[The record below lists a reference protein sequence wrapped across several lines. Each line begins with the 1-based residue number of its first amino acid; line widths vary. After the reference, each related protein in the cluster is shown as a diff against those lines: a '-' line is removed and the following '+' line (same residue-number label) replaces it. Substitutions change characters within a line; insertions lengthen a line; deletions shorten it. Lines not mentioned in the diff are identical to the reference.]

1 MKNNN
6 GLIIGSGFAAS
17 LLAFGVTSGL
27 VTFKDAS
34 IASLLAAPAALI
46 THIATDSKA
55 QKRVRESDSKLSKAL
70 RELDTAK
77 QSVGKL
83 QDLENKVY
91 YLNLSLE
98 ETKKALDLA
107 VVEHEKAYK
116 FNQVIRE
123 EKGILA
129 GQVAA
134 YKSEIEQLQDEIEEW
149 QAQFSDRVELAADA
163 KFQVAKK
170 AEIQKIFDE
179 HDAITSQAMQLFQEL
194 QQWGQK
200 VAHGHQTKR
209 EIIQNLARSY
219 NENLLEFGETVKK
232 EHAAYVS
239 QIEILNERVGQLQHQ
254 LNGDLIEPEYLAV
267 AYSVEGRI
275 ANDIAKEVFTTLQI
289 PLAVKGYHAK
299 PDGSTEVGYGFSR
312 SMGSVA
318 LVEVLKR
325 HSDSIT
331 SSLRIHKITGIKN
344 LEIDTNMIVLTFRRE
359 PALKDDGAKLLAG
372 TADEFLKYV
381 VSHPI
386 RYRLIADPGVGK
398 TPTTAV
404 MLSAILK
411 EGCRRGNTAR
421 GKKVSHTLVSV
432 SYPGAMSSLKDSD
445 YPLERFLKY
454 GTTTAA
460 IKSFEDALEDW
471 QYRQQNIKFAEEFF
485 HIRVWDEL
493 DNTINSA
500 DDPMKLSEA
509 LKKVLKQGGHSNI
522 GWIVSGQSVM
532 TSQIKGF
539 KDDDRSLFTEIII
552 GIPKI
557 RMYVKKY
564 ARGKN
569 SDANLAKLER
579 NLDNLE
585 AYIESVNDR
594 ITDDA
599 RLLRIA
605 LVVDEKSPKLYFLP
619 NLDNVNF
626 DEVAISETENKAADI
641 MLGRATVTTA
651 SGSGTDT
658 ANSVTVRDAE
668 NLPFLPK
675 PTMYASAIC
684 PHCGTS
690 DLSLHKGERYYCKEC
705 KKKFAASKVVF
716 K

>member
-1 MKNNN
+1 MKNYN
-6 GLIIGSGFAAS
+6 GLLIGSGFAAS
-17 LLAFGVTSGL
+17 LLAFGVTSGAIS
-27 VTFKDAS
+27 FKDAS
-34 IASLLAAPAALI
+34 IASLLAVPAALI
-46 THIATDSKA
+46 THVVTDSKN
-55 QKRVRESDSKLSKAL
+55 QKQLRESDSKLSKAL
-70 RELDTAK
+70 RELDTANK
-77 QSVGKL
+77 SVNRL
-83 QDLENKVY
+83 TELESKSQQ
-91 YLNLSLE
+91 LSISLE

-107 VVEHEKAYK
+107 VEAHKTTCNV
-116 FNQVIRE
+116 NQDMKE
-123 EKGILA
+123 QSTTLQ
-129 GQVAA
+129 GQIAA
-134 YKSEIEQLQDEIEEW
+134 FKSEIELLQLEVEEW
-149 QAQFSDRVELAADA
+149 ESQFSDRLELAADA

-179 HDAITSQAMQLFQEL
+179 HDAITSQAMQMFQEL

-200 VAHGHQTKR
+200 VAHGHQVKR
-209 EIIQNLARSY
+209 EIIKEMASNYNQNLDEFANAARTEI
-219 NENLLEFGETVKK
+219 NG
-232 EHAAYVS
+232 HIGR
-239 QIEILNERVGQLQHQ
+239 IELLNERIARLQQ
-254 LNGDLIEPEYLAV
+254 KLNGDLIEPELLEV

-275 ANDIAKEVFTTLQI
+275 ANDIAKEIFSTLQI
-289 PLAVKGYHAK
+289 SLAVKGYHTRS
-299 PDGSTEVGYGFSR
+299 DGSTDVGYGFSR

-318 LVEVLKR
+318 LVDVLKR
-325 HSDSIT
+325 HSDSIAQ
-331 SSLRIHKITGIKN
+331 SLRIHKITAIKK

-359 PALKDDGAKLLAG
+359 PTLKDDGAKLLAG
-372 TADEFLKYV
+372 TADEFIKYV

-421 GKKVSHTLVSV
+421 GKKVPHTLVSV

-460 IKSFEDALEDW
+460 IKSFDDALEDW

-485 HIRVWDEL
+485 QIRVWDEL

-500 DDPMKLSEA
+500 DDPMAISEK

-569 SDANLAKLER
+569 SDTNLAKLER
-579 NLDNLE
+579 NLDDLE
-585 AYIESVNDR
+585 AYIEGINDR

-599 RLLRIA
+599 RLLRIT
-605 LVVDEKSPKLYFLP
+605 LIVDEKSPKLYFLP
-619 NLDNVNF
+619 NLDNVDF
-626 DEVAISETENKAADI
+626 DEVAISESENKVSGILLSGMSQSAQAQTGSKRQTVDI
-641 MLGRATVTTA
+641 PMA
-651 SGSGTDT
+651 STGEP
-658 ANSVTVRDAE
+658 NE
-668 NLPFLPK
+668 PK
-675 PTMYASAIC
+675 PTMQGVAHC
-684 PHCGTS
+684 PHCGNS
-690 DLSLHKGERYYCKEC
+690 EMSLLAEQRYKCKPC
-705 KKKFAASKVVF
+705 SKKISLSKVVF

>member
-6 GLIIGSGFAAS
+6 GLIIGSGFAVS
-17 LLAFGVTSGL
+17 LLAFGVTSGVITL
-27 VTFKDAS
+27 KDAS

-46 THIATDSKA
+46 THVVTDSKA
-55 QKRVRESDSKLSKAL
+55 QKRVRELDSKLSKAL
-70 RELDTAK
+70 RDLDTANSK
-77 QSVGKL
+77 ASNFEL
-83 QDLENKVY
+83 CEAMRS
-91 YLNLSLE
+91 NLLIE
-98 ETKKALDLA
+98 LDKTRKALDLA
-107 VVEHEKAYK
+107 VEAHKTTCNVNEAIKQELSAL
-116 FNQVIRE
+116 QTQ
-123 EKGILA
+123 LA
-129 GQVAA
+129 AF
-134 YKSEIEQLQDEIEEW
+134 KSEIEQLQLEIEEW
-149 QAQFSDRVELAADA
+149 EEQFSDRVEVAADA

-179 HDAITSQAMQLFQEL
+179 HDAITSHAMQLFQEL

-239 QIEILNERVGQLQHQ
+239 QIEILNERVAQLQHQ
-254 LNGDLIEPEYLAV
+254 LNGDLIEPKYLEV
-267 AYSVEGRI
+267 AYSIEGRI
-275 ANDIAKEVFTTLQI
+275 ANDIAREVFTTLQI
-289 PLAVKGYHAK
+289 PLAVKGYQTK
-299 PDGSTEVGYGFSR
+299 PDGSTDVGYGFSR

-318 LVEVLKR
+318 LVDVLKR
-325 HSDSIT
+325 HSDSIA

-372 TADEFLKYV
+372 SADEFLKYV

-421 GKKVSHTLVSV
+421 GKKVPHTLVSV

-460 IKSFEDALEDW
+460 IKSFQDALEDW

-485 HIRVWDEL
+485 HIRIWDEL

-500 DDPMKLSEA
+500 DDPMKLSDA

-569 SDANLAKLER
+569 SDTNLAKLER
-579 NLDNLE
+579 NLDDLE
-585 AYIESVNDR
+585 AYIEGVNDR

-605 LVVDEKSPKLYFLP
+605 LIVDEESPKLYFLP
-619 NLDNVNF
+619 NLDNVDF
-626 DEVAISETENKAADI
+626 DEISISKSERKAADI
-641 MLGRATVTTA
+641 MLSRATVTTA
-651 SGSGTDT
+651 SVSGTNISNTGT
-658 ANSVTVRDAE
+658 ASDAE

-675 PTMYASAIC
+675 PTMQGSAIC
-684 PHCGTS
+684 PHCGS
-690 DLSLHKGERYYCKEC
+690 FDLSLHKGERYYCKEC
-705 KKKFAASKVVF
+705 KKKFAASKVIF

>member
-1 MKNNN
+1 MKLSN
-6 GLIIGSGFAAS
+6 GLLIGSGFAAS
-17 LLAFGVTSGL
+17 ILTFGVTSGL
-27 VTFKDAS
+27 ISFKDAS
-34 IASLLAAPAALI
+34 IASLIGLPAALI
-46 THIATDSKA
+46 SHVATDSKA
-55 QKRVRESDSKLSKAL
+55 QTRLRETESKLSKAL
-70 RELDTAK
+70 RDLDTANK
-77 QSVGKL
+77 SL
-83 QDLENKVY
+83 TRLTELETKSH
-91 YLNLSLE
+91 YLSLNLE
-98 ETKKALDLA
+98 ETQKALDLA
-107 VVEHEKAYK
+107 VEQHQKAHDI
-116 FNQVIRE
+116 NQALKKQSSALE
-123 EKGILA
+123 A
-129 GQVAA
+129 QVAA
-134 YKSEIEQLQDEIEEW
+134 FESEVEEW
-149 QAQFSDRVELAADA
+149 EDEFSDRVEAAADA

-200 VAHGHQTKR
+200 VAHGHQVKR
-209 EIIQNLARSY
+209 EIIKEMAGNYNQNL
-219 NENLLEFGETVKK
+219 EEFGD
-232 EHAAYVS
+232 AARTEINGYVQ
-239 QIEILNERVGQLQHQ
+239 QIELLNEKTARLQQ
-254 LNGDLIEPEYLAV
+254 KLNGDLLEPELLEV

-275 ANDIAKEVFTTLQI
+275 ANDIAKEIFTTLQI
-289 PLAVKGYHAK
+289 PLSVKGYHTRS
-299 PDGSTEVGYGFSR
+299 DGSCDVGYGFSR

-318 LVEVLKR
+318 LVDVLKR
-325 HSDSIT
+325 HSDSIA
-331 SSLRIHKITGIKN
+331 SSLRIHKITTIKK

-381 VSHPI
+381 ISHPI

-404 MLSAILK
+404 MLSAILR

-421 GKKVSHTLVSV
+421 GKKVPHTLVSV

-454 GTTTAA
+454 GTTTGGV
-460 IKSFEDALEDW
+460 KSFDDALEDW

-485 HIRVWDEL
+485 HIRIWDEL

-500 DDPMKLSEA
+500 DDPMRLSDA

-579 NLDNLE
+579 NLDDLE
-585 AYIESVNDR
+585 AYIEGINDR

-605 LVVDEKSPKLYFLP
+605 LIVDEKSPKLYFLP
-619 NLDNVNF
+619 NLDNVDF
-626 DEVAISETENKAADI
+626 DEV
-641 MLGRATVTTA
+641 
-651 SGSGTDT
+651 
-658 ANSVTVRDAE
+658 
-668 NLPFLPK
+668 
-675 PTMYASAIC
+675 
-684 PHCGTS
+684 
-690 DLSLHKGERYYCKEC
+690 KGELR
-705 KKKFAASKVVF
+705 
-716 K
+716 

>member
-1 MKNNN
+1 MKNYN
-6 GLIIGSGFAAS
+6 GLLIGSGFAAS
-17 LLAFGVTSGL
+17 VFVFGVTSGMIS
-27 VTFKDAS
+27 FKDAS
-34 IASLLAAPAALI
+34 IASLVGLPAALI
-46 THIATDSKA
+46 SHIVTDSKA
-55 QKRVRESDSKLSKAL
+55 QKRVREADSKLSKAL
-70 RELDTAK
+70 RDLDTANK
-77 QSVGKL
+77 TASNFELCESMRSYL
-83 QDLENKVY
+83 QLELDKTRKAFDL
-91 YLNLSLE
+91 
-98 ETKKALDLA
+98 ALDAHKTASNINHVMKQESIAL
-107 VVEHEKAYK
+107 
-116 FNQVIRE
+116 QT
-123 EKGILA
+123 
-129 GQVAA
+129 QVAIF
-134 YKSEIEQLQDEIEEW
+134 KSEIEQLQAEIEEW
-149 QAQFSDRVELAADA
+149 VEQFSDRVEFAAHE
-163 KFQVAKK
+163 KFQIAKK
-170 AEIQKIFDE
+170 AEIQRIFDE
-179 HDAITSQAMQLFQEL
+179 HDAITSQAMQMFQEL

-200 VAHGHQTKR
+200 VAHGHQVKR
-209 EIIQNLARSY
+209 EIIKEMASNYNQNLEEFADAARTEIS
-219 NENLLEFGETVKK
+219 G
-232 EHAAYVS
+232 YVN
-239 QIEILNERVGQLQHQ
+239 QIELLNEKIARLQQ
-254 LNGDLIEPEYLAV
+254 KLAGDLIEPQLLEV
-267 AYSVEGRI
+267 AYSVEGCI

-299 PDGSTEVGYGFSR
+299 PDGSTDVGYGFSG

-318 LVEVLKR
+318 LVDVLKR
-325 HSDSIT
+325 RSEAIAK
-331 SSLRIHKITGIKN
+331 SLRIHKITSIRK
-344 LEIDTNMIVLTFRRE
+344 LEIADLIVVTFRRE

-381 VSHPI
+381 ISHPI

-421 GKKVSHTLVSV
+421 GKKVPHTLVLV

-454 GTTTAA
+454 GTTTSA
-460 IKSFEDALEDW
+460 IKSFQDALEDW
-471 QYRQQNIKFAEEFF
+471 EYRQQNTKFAEEFF

-500 DDPMKLSEA
+500 DDPMRLSEA

-579 NLDNLE
+579 NLDDLE
-585 AYIESVNDR
+585 AYIEGVNDR

-605 LVVDEKSPKLYFLP
+605 LIVDEKSPKLYFLP
-619 NLDNVNF
+619 NLDNVDF
-626 DEVAISETENKAADI
+626 DEVNISENENKASGMVLNTKSQSAQAQSGSKRQILD
-641 MLGRATVTTA
+641 TVTVST
-651 SGSGTDT
+651 GEP
-658 ANSVTVRDAE
+658 NE
-668 NLPFLPK
+668 PK
-675 PTMYASAIC
+675 PTMHPVAHC
-684 PHCGTS
+684 PHCGNS
-690 DLSLHKGERYYCKEC
+690 EMSLLAEQRYKCKPC
-705 KKKFAASKVVF
+705 GKKISPSKVVF

>member
-1 MKNNN
+1 
-6 GLIIGSGFAAS
+6 
-17 LLAFGVTSGL
+17 
-27 VTFKDAS
+27 
-34 IASLLAAPAALI
+34 
-46 THIATDSKA
+46 
-55 QKRVRESDSKLSKAL
+55 
-70 RELDTAK
+70 
-77 QSVGKL
+77 
-83 QDLENKVY
+83 
-91 YLNLSLE
+91 
-98 ETKKALDLA
+98 
-107 VVEHEKAYK
+107 
-116 FNQVIRE
+116 
-123 EKGILA
+123 
-129 GQVAA
+129 
-134 YKSEIEQLQDEIEEW
+134 
-149 QAQFSDRVELAADA
+149 
-163 KFQVAKK
+163 
-170 AEIQKIFDE
+170 
-179 HDAITSQAMQLFQEL
+179 MQLFKEL

-200 VAHGHQTKR
+200 VAHGHNTKR

-219 NENLLEFGETVKK
+219 NENLLEFGESVKK

-254 LNGDLIEPEYLAV
+254 LNDDLIEPEYLPV
-267 AYSVEGRI
+267 AYSIEGRI
-275 ANDIAKEVFTTLQI
+275 ANDIAREIFTTLQI
-289 PLAVKGYHAK
+289 PLAVKGYQTN
-299 PDGSTEVGYGFSR
+299 PDGSTEVGYGFR

-318 LVEVLKR
+318 LIDVLKR
-325 HSDSIT
+325 QSDTIAK
-331 SSLRIHKITGIKN
+331 SLRIHKITSIRK
-344 LEIDTNMIVLTFRRE
+344 LEIADLIVIAFRRE
-359 PALKDDGAKLLAG
+359 PALKNDGAKLLAG
-372 TADEFLKYV
+372 TAEEFLKYV
-381 VSHPI
+381 ISHPI

-421 GKKVSHTLVSV
+421 GKKVPHTLVTV

-460 IKSFEDALEDW
+460 VKSFDDALEDW
-471 QYRQQNIKFAEEFF
+471 QYRQQNIKFAEELF
-485 HIRVWDEL
+485 HIRIWDEL

-500 DDPMKLSEA
+500 DDPMAISEK

-579 NLDNLE
+579 NLDDLE
-585 AYIESVNDR
+585 AYIESVNVR

-605 LVVDEKSPKLYFLP
+605 LIVDEKSPKLYFLS

-626 DEVAISETENKAADI
+626 NELSISETEKKASGI
-641 MLGRATVTTA
+641 LLGKATVTT
-651 SGSGTDT
+651 GKDSGTNT
-658 ANSVTVRDAE
+658 ANSATASDVE
-668 NLPFLPK
+668 NLTFLPK
-675 PTMYASAIC
+675 PTMQGSATC
-684 PHCGTS
+684 PHCGS
-690 DLSLHKGERYYCKEC
+690 FELSLHKGERYYCKDC

>member
-1 MKNNN
+1 M
-6 GLIIGSGFAAS
+6 GSKGCS
-17 LLAFGVTSGL
+17 WSSNQTR
-27 VTFKDAS
+27 DY
-34 IASLLAAPAALI
+34 P
-46 THIATDSKA
+46 
-55 QKRVRESDSKLSKAL
+55 
-70 RELDTAK
+70 
-77 QSVGKL
+77 
-83 QDLENKVY
+83 
-91 YLNLSLE
+91 
-98 ETKKALDLA
+98 
-107 VVEHEKAYK
+107 K
-116 FNQVIRE
+116 F
-123 EKGILA
+123 
-129 GQVAA
+129 
-134 YKSEIEQLQDEIEEW
+134 S
-149 QAQFSDRVELAADA
+149 
-163 KFQVAKK
+163 
-170 AEIQKIFDE
+170 
-179 HDAITSQAMQLFQEL
+179 
-194 QQWGQK
+194 
-200 VAHGHQTKR
+200 
-209 EIIQNLARSY
+209 RSY

-684 PHCGTS
+684 PHCGSS

>member
-1 MKNNN
+1 
-6 GLIIGSGFAAS
+6 
-17 LLAFGVTSGL
+17 
-27 VTFKDAS
+27 
-34 IASLLAAPAALI
+34 
-46 THIATDSKA
+46 
-55 QKRVRESDSKLSKAL
+55 
-70 RELDTAK
+70 
-77 QSVGKL
+77 
-83 QDLENKVY
+83 
-91 YLNLSLE
+91 
-98 ETKKALDLA
+98 
-107 VVEHEKAYK
+107 
-116 FNQVIRE
+116 
-123 EKGILA
+123 
-129 GQVAA
+129 
-134 YKSEIEQLQDEIEEW
+134 
-149 QAQFSDRVELAADA
+149 
-163 KFQVAKK
+163 
-170 AEIQKIFDE
+170 
-179 HDAITSQAMQLFQEL
+179 MQLFQEL

-219 NENLLEFGETVKK
+219 NENLLEFGESVKK

-239 QIEILNERVGQLQHQ
+239 QIEILHERVGQLQHQ
-254 LNGDLIEPEYLAV
+254 LNGDLSEPEYLCV
-267 AYSVEGRI
+267 AYSIEGRI
-275 ANDIAKEVFTTLQI
+275 ANDIARDIFTTLQI
-289 PLAVKGYHAK
+289 PLAVKGYQTK
-299 PDGSTEVGYGFSR
+299 LDGSTDVGYGFSR

-318 LVEVLKR
+318 LVDVLKR
-325 HSDSIT
+325 HSEAIAK
-331 SSLRIHKITGIKN
+331 SLRIHKITSIRQ
-344 LEIDTNMIVLTFRRE
+344 LEIASNIIVLSFRRE

-372 TADEFLKYV
+372 TADEFIKYV

-421 GKKVSHTLVSV
+421 GKKVPHTLVSV

-460 IKSFEDALEDW
+460 IKSFDDALEDW

-500 DDPMKLSEA
+500 DDPMRLSDA

-579 NLDNLE
+579 NLDDLE

-605 LVVDEKSPKLYFLP
+605 LIVDEKSPKLYFLP
-619 NLDNVNF
+619 NLDSVNF
-626 DEVAISETENKAADI
+626 DEVAISESEK
-641 MLGRATVTTA
+641 RASGILLDNQSQSAQAQPGSKRHNLVTVTLSTIEP
-651 SGSGTDT
+651 
-658 ANSVTVRDAE
+658 NE
-668 NLPFLPK
+668 PK
-675 PTMYASAIC
+675 PTMQGVAHC
-684 PHCGTS
+684 PHCGNS
-690 DLSLHKGERYYCKEC
+690 EMSFLAEQRYKCKPC
-705 KKKFAASKVVF
+705 GKKISPSKVVF

>member
-1 MKNNN
+1 
-6 GLIIGSGFAAS
+6 
-17 LLAFGVTSGL
+17 
-27 VTFKDAS
+27 
-34 IASLLAAPAALI
+34 
-46 THIATDSKA
+46 
-55 QKRVRESDSKLSKAL
+55 
-70 RELDTAK
+70 
-77 QSVGKL
+77 
-83 QDLENKVY
+83 
-91 YLNLSLE
+91 
-98 ETKKALDLA
+98 
-107 VVEHEKAYK
+107 
-116 FNQVIRE
+116 
-123 EKGILA
+123 
-129 GQVAA
+129 
-134 YKSEIEQLQDEIEEW
+134 
-149 QAQFSDRVELAADA
+149 
-163 KFQVAKK
+163 
-170 AEIQKIFDE
+170 
-179 HDAITSQAMQLFQEL
+179 MQLFQEL

-254 LNGDLIEPEYLAV
+254 LNGDLIEPEYLPV
-267 AYSVEGRI
+267 AYSIEGRI
-275 ANDIAKEVFTTLQI
+275 ANDIAREIFTTLQI
-289 PLAVKGYHAK
+289 PLAVKGYHTK

-318 LVEVLKR
+318 LVDVLKR
-325 HSDSIT
+325 HSEAIAK
-331 SSLRIHKITGIKN
+331 SLRIHKIVSVRQ
-344 LEIDTNMIVLTFRRE
+344 LEIATNMIVLTFRRE

-372 TADEFLKYV
+372 TAEEFLKYV
-381 VSHPI
+381 ISHPI
-386 RYRLIADPGVGK
+386 RYRLIADPGLGK

-421 GKKVSHTLVSV
+421 GKKVPHTLVSV

-460 IKSFEDALEDW
+460 IKSFDDALEDW

-500 DDPMKLSEA
+500 DDPMRLSDA

-564 ARGKN
+564 ARGRN

-579 NLDNLE
+579 NLDDLE

-605 LVVDEKSPKLYFLP
+605 LIVDEKSPKLYFIP

-626 DEVAISETENKAADI
+626 NEDAISESENKAAGI

-651 SGSGTDT
+651 SGSGIDAT
-658 ANSVTVRDAE
+658 NPVTVSDAK

-675 PTMYASAIC
+675 PTMQGSAIC
-684 PHCGTS
+684 PHCGSS

-705 KKKFAASKVVF
+705 KKKFAVSKVVF

>member
-6 GLIIGSGFAAS
+6 GLLIGSGFAAS
-17 LLAFGVTSGL
+17 LLAFGVTSG
-27 VTFKDAS
+27 VITFKDAS

-55 QKRVRESDSKLSKAL
+55 QKAVRESDSKLSKAL

-77 QSVGKL
+77 QSVSKL
-83 QDLENKVY
+83 EDLENKVY

-116 FNQVIRE
+116 LNQVMRE

-129 GQVAA
+129 EQVAA
-134 YKSEIEQLQDEIEEW
+134 FKSEIEQLQDEIEEW
-149 QAQFSDRVELAADA
+149 EEQFSDRVELAADA

-200 VAHGHQTKR
+200 VAHGHSTKR

-254 LNGDLIEPEYLAV
+254 LNGDLIEPEYLPV
-267 AYSVEGRI
+267 AYSIEGRI
-275 ANDIAKEVFTTLQI
+275 ANDIAREIFTTLQI
-289 PLAVKGYHAK
+289 PLAVKGYHTK

-318 LVEVLKR
+318 LVDVLKR
-325 HSDSIT
+325 HSEAIAK
-331 SSLRIHKITGIKN
+331 SLRIHKIVSVRQ
-344 LEIDTNMIVLTFRRE
+344 LEIATNMIVLTFRRE

-372 TADEFLKYV
+372 TAEEFLKYV
-381 VSHPI
+381 ISHPI
-386 RYRLIADPGVGK
+386 RYRLIADPGLGK

-421 GKKVSHTLVSV
+421 GKKVPHTLVSV
-432 SYPGAMSSLKDSD
+432 SYPAAMSSLKDSD

-460 IKSFEDALEDW
+460 IKSFDDALEDW

-500 DDPMKLSEA
+500 HDPMRLSDA

-564 ARGKN
+564 ARGRN

-579 NLDNLE
+579 NLDDLE

-605 LVVDEKSPKLYFLP
+605 LIVDEKSPKLYFIP

-626 DEVAISETENKAADI
+626 NEDAISESENKAAGI

-651 SGSGTDT
+651 SGSGIDAT
-658 ANSVTVRDAE
+658 NPVTVSDAK

-675 PTMYASAIC
+675 PTMQGSAIC
-684 PHCGTS
+684 PHCGSS

-705 KKKFAASKVVF
+705 KKKFAVSKVVF

>member
-1 MKNNN
+1 MRSH
-6 GLIIGSGFAAS
+6 LQ
-17 LLAFGVTSGL
+17 L
-27 VTFKDAS
+27 
-34 IASLLAAPAALI
+34 
-46 THIATDSKA
+46 
-55 QKRVRESDSKLSKAL
+55 
-70 RELDTAK
+70 ELDKTR
-77 QSVGKL
+77 
-83 QDLENKVY
+83 
-91 YLNLSLE
+91 
-98 ETKKALDLA
+98 KALDLA
-107 VVEHEKAYK
+107 LDAHKTASNI
-116 FNQVIRE
+116 NQVMKQESIALQTQ
-123 EKGILA
+123 LA
-129 GQVAA
+129 TF
-134 YKSEIEQLQDEIEEW
+134 KSEIEQLQQEVEEW
-149 QAQFSDRVELAADA
+149 EEQFSDRVEFAANE
-163 KFQVAKK
+163 KFQIAKK
-170 AEIQKIFDE
+170 AEIQRIFDE
-179 HDAITSQAMQLFQEL
+179 QDAITSQAMQMFQEL

-200 VAHGHQTKR
+200 VAHGHQVKR
-209 EIIQNLARSY
+209 EIIKEMASNYNQNLEEFADAARAEIS
-219 NENLLEFGETVKK
+219 G
-232 EHAAYVS
+232 YVN
-239 QIEILNERVGQLQHQ
+239 QIELLNEKTARLQQ
-254 LNGDLIEPEYLAV
+254 KLAGDLIEPQLLEV

-275 ANDIAKEVFTTLQI
+275 ANDIAKEVFATLQI
-289 PLAVKGYHAK
+289 PLAVRGYHIK
-299 PDGSTEVGYGFSR
+299 PDGSTDVAYGYSH

-318 LVEVLKR
+318 LVEALKR
-325 HSDSIT
+325 QSEVIAK
-331 SSLRIHKITGIKN
+331 SLRIHKITLIRK
-344 LEIDTNMIVLTFRRE
+344 LEIADLIVVTFRRE

-372 TADEFLKYV
+372 TGGEFLKYV
-381 VSHPI
+381 ISYPI

-421 GKKVSHTLVSV
+421 GKKVPHTLVTV

-460 IKSFEDALEDW
+460 IKSFQDALEDW
-471 QYRQQNIKFAEEFF
+471 EYRQQNIKFAEEFF
-485 HIRVWDEL
+485 QIRVWDEL

-500 DDPMKLSEA
+500 DDPMAISEK

-579 NLDNLE
+579 NLDDLE
-585 AYIESVNDR
+585 AYIEGVNNR

-605 LVVDEKSPKLYFLP
+605 LIVDEKSPKLYFLP

-626 DEVAISETENKAADI
+626 DEISISESEKKATSI
-641 MLGRATVTTA
+641 MLGRVTGKT
-651 SGSGTDT
+651 GNDSGTDT
-658 ANSVTVRDAE
+658 ANPVTASDAE
-668 NLPFLPK
+668 NLTFLPK
-675 PTMYASAIC
+675 PTMQRSVIC
-684 PHCGTS
+684 PHCGS
-690 DLSLHKGERYYCKEC
+690 FELSLHKGERYYCKDC

>member
-27 VTFKDAS
+27 ITFKDAS

-46 THIATDSKA
+46 THVVTDSKA

-70 RELDTAK
+70 RELDIAK

-116 FNQVIRE
+116 LNQVMRE

-129 GQVAA
+129 EQVAA
-134 YKSEIEQLQDEIEEW
+134 FKSKIEQLQLEVEEW
-149 QAQFSDRVELAADA
+149 EEQFSDRVEIAADA
-163 KFQVAKK
+163 RFQVAKK

-219 NENLLEFGETVKK
+219 NENLLEFGESVKK

-289 PLAVKGYHAK
+289 PLVVKGYHTK
-299 PDGSTEVGYGFSR
+299 PDGSTDVGYGFSR

-325 HSDSIT
+325 QSEAIAK
-331 SSLRIHKITGIKN
+331 SLRIHKIVSVRQ
-344 LEIDTNMIVLTFRRE
+344 LEIATNMIVLTFRRE

-372 TADEFLKYV
+372 TAEEFLKYV
-381 VSHPI
+381 ISHPI

-398 TPTTAV
+398 TPTSAV

-421 GKKVSHTLVSV
+421 GKKVPHTLVSV

-460 IKSFEDALEDW
+460 IKSFDDALEDW

-485 HIRVWDEL
+485 HIRIWDEL

-532 TSQIKGF
+532 TLQIKGF

-579 NLDNLE
+579 NLDDLE

-605 LVVDEKSPKLYFLP
+605 LIVDEKSPKLYFLP
-619 NLDNVNF
+619 NLDSVNF
-626 DEVAISETENKAADI
+626 DEVTISESEKK
-641 MLGRATVTTA
+641 A
-651 SGSGTDT
+651 SGILLDT
-658 ANSVTVRDAE
+658 QSQSAQAQSSFKRQILDIATLSTIEPNE
-668 NLPFLPK
+668 PK
-675 PTMYASAIC
+675 PTMQGVAHC
-684 PHCGTS
+684 PHCGNS
-690 DLSLHKGERYYCKEC
+690 EMSFLAEQRYKCKPC
-705 KKKFAASKVVF
+705 GKKISPSKVVF